1 VIRQHRREERL
12 KVGQGKTPYYLKE
25 KEIKE
30 RALVEKYKGLKSKER
45 ERLMERRQRKEG
57 QKEKKRMPNARRMA
71 G

>member
-1 VIRQHRREERL
+1 
-12 KVGQGKTPYYLKE
+12 
-25 KEIKE
+25 
-30 RALVEKYKGLKSKER
+30 VEKYKGLKSKER